1 VESLPH
7 EFTGVRSP
15 QEAQNDIL
23 VIAGAGEPFNR
34 DEPTPEPDDQPLV
47 AAFNALD
54 VPLKRKHISEARSRQ
69 DLTILQDWDEDLG
82 LVSIIQWPTVEAAV
96 GVGPA
101 TTLARAG
108 ATASAAARLYN
119 AARAAVDKRTL
130 VSGAAISHV
139 ATGTGKL
146 ASSGRVLAHAA
157 RPNGVAGFLG
167 AGLAAS
173 RQTSPVAPVMSN
185 EELAAY
191 LRWRESLLDGRGR
204 SVVDLSVDVTDR
216 RRQDSSR

>member
-1 VESLPH
+1 
-7 EFTGVRSP
+7 
-15 QEAQNDIL
+15 
-23 VIAGAGEPFNR
+23 
-34 DEPTPEPDDQPLV
+34 
-47 AAFNALD
+47 
-54 VPLKRKHISEARSRQ
+54 VPLKPKHISEARSRQ
-69 DLTILQDWDEDLG
+69 DLTIVQDWDEDLG
-82 LVSIIQWPTVEAAV
+82 LVLIIQWPTVEAAV

-101 TTLARAG
+101 TTTLARAG

-130 VSGAAISHV
+130 VSGAAISHL

-173 RQTSPVAPVMSN
+173 RRTSPVAPVTSKRT
-185 EELAAY
+185 LPPISVGVRACWTAGAAA
-191 LRWRESLLDGRGR
+191 
-204 SVVDLSVDVTDR
+204 LST
-216 RRQDSSR
+216 